1 MSARG
6 KRRGHDPN
14 EVTGKAT
21 PPADHAAQR
30 AAMLRQGA
38 AASAGLAQR
47 ARRMEDNPFRFP
59 VFPKAATPPSGT
71 MAQDAAL
78 KMAYDDASGA
88 WASGGYADTVQFP
101 GYNYLSELAQQQEY
115 RVLSETIADDATR
128 KWVDF
133 DVTGD
138 DAEADRRLTQDPK
151 GEAERRADPDERRKR
166 VKQAGKGDKVKALK
180 DDQDRLGLRETF
192 YALSRDDG
200 LFGRSHL
207 YMNFGEDLGSRVTE
221 LSTLIGDG
229 RDDVSHAKVGRGAFK
244 SVKVVEPNWSYPMG
258 YNAVNPLMDNWY
270 RPSTWYVMGTPIDG
284 SRFLTLVS
292 RPVPDILKPAYG
304 FGGISLSQLAHKYIR
319 IWLQTKQATADLIR
333 NFSVMVLMTDLSTL
347 LSPTEGAGGL
357 IARADLFNAVRDNQ
371 GLMVLN
377 KDSEDFK
384 NVSASLSGLSELQ
397 SQAQEHM
404 ASVSRIP
411 LVKLTGISPS
421 GLNAC
426 LTGETLILTDRGQ
439 VPIRDVTLLDKVM
452 TRRGFAKL
460 TFSGATKYATELIE
474 IRTKDATLRC
484 TPNHPIWIPSTNAFV
499 AAENVRVGHRLLLIG
514 GKNVAQ
520 NTRPP
525 SLGVEDGGGK
535 IQQGITRRLI
545 REQNDLFSFTEQC
558 GRSIADL
565 FPTAITFTIVTA
577 IKKTIKSAIL
587 KLCGVLITQHSMVS
601 TLVLAPTAVR
611 LSRNEFCAP
620 TAARNFQSKNFRAN
634 GNFVATN
641 ASLRTE
647 ELKNRL
653 KQNPNRFAFAE
664 FAKTLFSRSEKTQS
678 SVLVNALR
686 QAKTVLDIC
695 ARIIFRTPKSGEII
709 SIKRLQATELVYD
722 LTVERGCLP
731 EFFANGIL
739 VHNSSEGEIRVY
751 YDSIA
756 AYQNRSLRPLLVK
769 VSNFQQLSLFGEVD
783 PEITLRFEPLWE
795 LTDAELGDKQKAD
808 AERHQLYVDMGVV
821 SSADVRRIITDDP
834 ELPYTNLDPDDVP
847 DLLEE
852 EEQGGLEPVGGRPD
866 PQAQEL
872 ADNSSNKKN
881 DQS

>member
-421 GLNAC
+421 GLNA
-426 LTGETLILTDRGQ
+426 
-439 VPIRDVTLLDKVM
+439 
-452 TRRGFAKL
+452 
-460 TFSGATKYATELIE
+460 
-474 IRTKDATLRC
+474 
-484 TPNHPIWIPSTNAFV
+484 
-499 AAENVRVGHRLLLIG
+499 
-514 GKNVAQ
+514 
-520 NTRPP
+520 
-525 SLGVEDGGGK
+525 
-535 IQQGITRRLI
+535 
-545 REQNDLFSFTEQC
+545 
-558 GRSIADL
+558 
-565 FPTAITFTIVTA
+565 
-577 IKKTIKSAIL
+577 
-587 KLCGVLITQHSMVS
+587 
-601 TLVLAPTAVR
+601 
-611 LSRNEFCAP
+611 
-620 TAARNFQSKNFRAN
+620 
-634 GNFVATN
+634 
-641 ASLRTE
+641 
-647 ELKNRL
+647 
-653 KQNPNRFAFAE
+653 
-664 FAKTLFSRSEKTQS
+664 
-678 SVLVNALR
+678 
-686 QAKTVLDIC
+686 
-695 ARIIFRTPKSGEII
+695 
-709 SIKRLQATELVYD
+709 
-722 LTVERGCLP
+722 
-731 EFFANGIL
+731 
-739 VHNSSEGEIRVY
+739 SSEGEIRVY